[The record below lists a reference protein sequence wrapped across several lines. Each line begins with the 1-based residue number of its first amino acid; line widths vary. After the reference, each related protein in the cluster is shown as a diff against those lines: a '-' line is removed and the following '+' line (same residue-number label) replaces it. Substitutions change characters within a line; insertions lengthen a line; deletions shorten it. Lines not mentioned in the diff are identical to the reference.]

1 METTNTVL
9 DILAEAYPDGVP
21 DADAAALLAVLRQRL
36 GSERTLQVAL
46 TLVAQGLLSAEHAA
60 KGSAPKSP
68 LPAVDLRR
76 VSAQLV
82 MAGWPLGEAPSEED
96 DDDIDEPGSYLGRIM
111 SWLRDGYPQG
121 VPDHDYQPLLALLE
135 RRLTRSEVKQVARA
149 LRRASIAPVG
159 PDDIAAVIEDVTHT
173 EATPTDLE
181 RVRDRLTKKGWP
193 VDFPDPL

>member
-1 METTNTVL
+1 METTHNVL
-9 DILAEAYPDGVP
+9 DVLAEAYPDGVP
-21 DADAAALLAVLRQRL
+21 DNDAAPLLAVLRQRI
-36 GSERTLQVAL
+36 GADRTLQVAL
-46 TLVAQGLLSAEHAA
+46 TLVAAGRLSAEHAA
-60 KGSAPKSP
+60 QGSAPKAP

-82 MAGWPLGEAPSEED
+82 LAGWPLGEAPSEDGDED
-96 DDDIDEPGSYLGRIM
+96 VDEPGSYLGRIM
-111 SWLRDGYPQG
+111 AWLREGYPQG

-135 RRLTRSEVKQVARA
+135 RRLTRGEVKKVARA

>member
-111 SWLRDGYPQG
+111 SWLRDGY
-121 VPDHDYQPLLALLE
+121 QPLLALLE